1 MTLSRTEAGV
11 GEGGGVRLLD
21 LGLRVEAHQRRDRE
35 HRGPGL
41 RCSVPRVRG
50 VERREEGLGVEVVC
64 VVAGAGQRGLQQRGQ
79 RAEDGVTWTALI
91 GKPSPSFR
99 YRPMSV
105 PGSRVSSTASSVES
119 VLLIS
124 NWKELESVG
133 KVNN

>member
-1 MTLSRTEAGV
+1 MTLSHTEAGV

-41 RCSVPRVRG
+41 RRSVPRVRGGGGGG

-79 RAEDGVTWTALI
+79 GTEDGAAWTFI
-91 GKPSPSFR
+91 SQPSPS
-99 YRPMSV
+99 
-105 PGSRVSSTASSVES
+105 
-119 VLLIS
+119 LLIGFLNLTS
-124 NWKELESVG
+124 IHSENWLFSM
-133 KVNN
+133 